1 LATIR
6 DRVTV
11 DSPEPSAHRTR
22 YCTGVG
28 CVARSGTVHSLT
40 GGMMSKRE
48 RSRSRSSRT
57 SRLSSLFVL
66 LVALCSTLLLGSGC
80 SSQKQVTRVAEDTTI
95 DLSGRWN
102 DTDSRMVAEEIIAD
116 CLGHPWMTQHMQRDQ
131 GDLPV
136 VIAGAV
142 RNLGTEHI
150 AVGTF
155 VADIERALI
164 NSGRARVVASPTER
178 GDLRLERADQW
189 ANASQETVKRLGQEL
204 GADYM
209 MVGTIN
215 TITDREAGQEVVFYQ
230 TDLALIDIETNQKI
244 WVGQKKIKK
253 FIGRSKYKP

>member
-1 LATIR
+1 MLDRTVGSGVVRTARGVQYRYEKGLWFLVFCCVCILA
-6 DRVTV
+6 
-11 DSPEPSAHRTR
+11 
-22 YCTGVG
+22 VG
-28 CVARSGTVHSLT
+28 CSG
-40 GGMMSKRE
+40 
-48 RSRSRSSRT
+48 
-57 SRLSSLFVL
+57 
-66 LVALCSTLLLGSGC
+66 
-80 SSQKQVTRVAEDTTI
+80 KQVTRLEEDTTV

-102 DTDSRMVAEEIIAD
+102 DSDSRLVAEAMIED
-116 CLGHPWMTQHMQRDQ
+116 CLSHPWITQHMQRDA

-178 GDLRLERADQW
+178 GDVRLERADQW
-189 ANASQETVKRLGQEL
+189 ANASQETVKQLGQEL

-215 TITDREAGQEVVFYQ
+215 TITDSEDGKRVVFYQ
-230 TDLALIDIETNQKI
+230 TDLSLIDIGTNQKV

-253 FIGRSKYKP
+253 FIGRGKYKP